1 MKYHI
6 LYNPLS
12 ANGNGKEK
20 AEILK
25 KEYAGA
31 VFDNITKLNDYKAF
45 FASLDPED
53 KIIICGGDGTINHFV
68 NNTDGIDIS
77 NEILYYACGTGN
89 DFLHDIGK
97 SADKPFRLNE
107 YIEDLPVVEVNGKK
121 SRFINNVGFG
131 IDGYC
136 CEVGDAQKEKS
147 DKPVNYTAIAIKGLL
162 FGYKPTS
169 AVVTVDGV
177 EHHYKKV
184 WIAPTM
190 KGRYYGGG
198 MIATPEQDR
207 GNKDGKL
214 SVMLFY
220 GKGKLKTLSVFPSI
234 FKGEHVKHTDMVVI
248 HTGYD
253 ISVKFDSPS
262 PLQIDGETVSG
273 VTSYH
278 AYTSAKN
285 KCADSEKVLAEQR

>member
-12 ANGNGKEK
+12 ANGSGKEK
-20 AEILK
+20 AEVLK
-25 KEYAGA
+25 KDFDGA
-31 VFDNITKLNDYKAF
+31 LFDDVTKLTDYKSF
-45 FASLDPED
+45 ISSLDAED
-53 KIIICGGDGTINHFV
+53 KIILCGGDGTINHFV

-89 DFLHDIGK
+89 DFLHDIGMPT
-97 SADKPFRLNE
+97 DKPFRLNE
-107 YIEDLPVVEVNGKK
+107 YLKELPVVEVNGKK

-162 FGYKPTS
+162 FGYKPTN

-198 MIATPEQDR
+198 MIPTPEQDR
-207 GNKDGKL
+207 NAKDGKL

-220 GKGKLKTLSVFPSI
+220 GKGKLRTLSVFPSI

-253 ISVKFDSPS
+253 ISVRFDSPS

-278 AYTSAKN
+278 AYADVKN
-285 KCADSEKVLAEQR
+285 ACGTPDEVLA